1 MLLKTTTPE
10 RVIPD
15 VVAELGKSADS
26 SVYHC
31 NGITYNP
38 NDKNL
43 YVCGYTMGNNVK
55 SEYCCIVKNR

>member
-10 RVIPD
+10 SVIPD

-31 NGITYNP
+31 NGMTYNP

-43 YVCGYTMGNNVK
+43 YVC
-55 SEYCCIVKNR
+55 